1 MHFLAQRKLDFG
13 CHHIFSH
20 SPMSVVTK
28 RSSIILKKD
37 DVEKE
42 IKEEV
47 TMGSKLYISML
58 QLSKIAT
65 NSIKSWYS
73 LIFVCYHIHTFI

>member
-1 MHFLAQRKLDFG
+1 
-13 CHHIFSH
+13 
-20 SPMSVVTK
+20 MSVVTK
-28 RSSIILKKD
+28 RSAIILKKE

-47 TMGSKLYISML
+47 TMGSKLYIYMAGVFISML

-65 NSIKSWYS
+65 KSIKVMVLSNVCLLPYS
-73 LIFVCYHIHTFI
+73 YFHLDQIPKNRSHR

>member
-1 MHFLAQRKLDFG
+1 
-13 CHHIFSH
+13 
-20 SPMSVVTK
+20 MSVVTK
-28 RSSIILKKD
+28 RSAIILKKE

-47 TMGSKLYISML
+47 TIGSKSYIYKVAGVFISML

-65 NSIKSWYS
+65 KSIKVMVLSNLCLLPYS
-73 LIFVCYHIHTFI
+73 YFHLDQIPKNRSRR